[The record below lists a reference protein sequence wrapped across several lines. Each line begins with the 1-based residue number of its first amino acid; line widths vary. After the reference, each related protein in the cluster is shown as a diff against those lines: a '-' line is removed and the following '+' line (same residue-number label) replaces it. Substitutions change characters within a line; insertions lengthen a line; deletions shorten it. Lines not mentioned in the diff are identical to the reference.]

1 MRQARADQR
10 DWRFGLGRLMNG
22 CEQRA
27 ELRFGDILQLVDEQ
41 DERRLFSLRR
51 APDLEQKLGEVV
63 LQIAAVGDFEQRG
76 DVEIDLDVGVF
87 DLQRL
92 GESGEKTSAL
102 APAPNSMRLKWSSA
116 CLRAGA
122 RSAGNDRRSG
132 ASDDRC
138 NNSRRLRLAADRI
151 EQHRLADAAQ
161 TVEHEAARRAAGS
174 NAVESDFG
182 AFEQRASPRQFRR
195 FARRRARRG

>member
-63 LQIAAVGDFEQRG
+63 LQIAAVGDSEQRG

-92 GESGEKTSAL
+92 GESGEELLAL
-102 APAPNSMRLKWSSA
+102 APAPTPCGS
-116 CLRAGA
+116 
-122 RSAGNDRRSG
+122 SG
-132 ASDDRC
+132 AAPASGPAR
-138 NNSRRLRLAADRI
+138 
-151 EQHRLADAAQ
+151 
-161 TVEHEAARRAAGS
+161 EARATIGVPA
-174 NAVESDFG
+174 
-182 AFEQRASPRQFRR
+182 PR
-195 FARRRARRG
+195 